1 MRTLVMMDY
10 ATKAKRLVQL
20 QGMQVWPTQY
30 QFVVVLLRIVQIR
43 NSLWLWQSRSV
54 YFGNLLQFLNFE
66 AISLTNTTVS
76 LWVWGK
82 YSIFLKQVQCCST
95 AYDPKHYRLFLGDT
109 AGIVS
114 LHDFG
119 IVFLCR
125 IIIELPS
132 WNFYSFRYRLLVT
145 VLTNP
150 PSQFITSLSK

>member
-76 LWVWGK
+76 LWVLGQLLYLSQTGPVLQYCVWPQTLPFIPRRHSRHRVPPRLW
-82 YSIFLKQVQCCST
+82 YSIPLSNHHWTSFLKFLQFQIQITCDGVNEST
-95 AYDPKHYRLFLGDT
+95 
-109 AGIVS
+109 
-114 LHDFG
+114 
-119 IVFLCR
+119 
-125 IIIELPS
+125 
-132 WNFYSFRYRLLVT
+132 VT
-145 VLTNP
+145 
-150 PSQFITSLSK
+150 IYY